1 MSKEHATYFKAA
13 FEKIN
18 SKIDTL
24 LYKKDELK
32 GWWIFKA
39 HKYSQQ
45 ELFESN
51 EYKTI
56 SALVLKIE
64 DDISHWGKS
73 LSIKDRAIYNTNRD
87 LLEERL
93 NDVERQIRSRTPTNW
108 EKLKNFFSK
117 FIDFVLE
124 HLPKIW
130 NGLRIAAK
138 TLSNVKG
145 LEWLGKGVNAI
156 DKTIGKF
163 ISSRLPE
170 KYKYISK

>member
-1 MSKEHATYFKAA
+1 MLLQNPVAYFQKMLYHSSWPLSFPFVSVGTNILDFSMA
-13 FEKIN
+13 FFYPILR
-18 SKIDTL
+18 TL
-24 LYKKDELK
+24 LYT
-32 GWWIFKA
+32 I
-39 HKYSQQ
+39 KYSQQ

-138 TLSNVKG
+138 QSGTSKDWSGLAKG
-145 LEWLGKGVNAI
+145 L
-156 DKTIGKF
+156 TQ
-163 ISSRLPE
+163 
-170 KYKYISK
+170 

>member
-1 MSKEHATYFKAA
+1 M
-13 FEKIN
+13 
-18 SKIDTL
+18 
-24 LYKKDELK
+24 
-32 GWWIFKA
+32 
-39 HKYSQQ
+39 
-45 ELFESN
+45 FESN

-56 SALVLKIE
+56 AALVLKIE

-163 ISSRLPE
+163 INTSISQNECRTRKNGWLFRPPIFHRIPQSILPRLLEAGHRQGGANPHALAT
-170 KYKYISK
+170 

>member
-1 MSKEHATYFKAA
+1 M
-13 FEKIN
+13 
-18 SKIDTL
+18 
-24 LYKKDELK
+24 
-32 GWWIFKA
+32 
-39 HKYSQQ
+39 
-45 ELFESN
+45 
-51 EYKTI
+51 
-56 SALVLKIE
+56 
-64 DDISHWGKS
+64 
-73 LSIKDRAIYNTNRD
+73 
-87 LLEERL
+87 